1 MNKSDITTKTLE
13 VIVQPNAKTNAIVS
27 NINDV
32 LKVKIKAPAIEGKAN
47 VELIKFLAKTWGI
60 RKSQIEIIKGFHSR
74 DKVIRI
80 TK

>member
-13 VIVQPNAKTNAIVS
+13 VVVQPNAKTNAIVS
-27 NINDV
+27 DINGV
-32 LKVKIKAPAIEGKAN
+32 LKVKLKAPAIEGKAN
-47 VELIKFLAKTWGI
+47 VELIKFLAKSLGI
-60 RKSQIEIIKGFHSR
+60 KKSQIEIIKGFHSR